1 MKAIC
6 SVCASAAAVSLALSI
21 AGAADDID
29 IPASPPRDGVM
40 ASAEEIRSSDDW
52 AGAVFAGAP
61 PRGVPSGI
69 AIQVRRQDH
78 GAFHFRRS
86 CIGTA
91 PLRIGSQPFQ
101 HGLGTHGNSEIL
113 VHVPAGA
120 ERFLACAGIDN
131 NDDTLGER
139 GSVVF
144 SAEAGGK
151 EILRTG
157 VCRGGDA
164 PIAVSVAIPSGATQL
179 VLKADTTPD
188 GPGWDQAD
196 WADARFAMADGSERW
211 LDEGHEDTLLTG
223 TTAPFSFVFGGVDSA
238 SLLPKWARTSAIRE
252 DTETTRRMVRWAD
265 PETGLAVSAQV
276 RTFKHW
282 PAIDWV
288 LSFENTGTNVTPIL
302 ENIQALDLQ
311 IGDGHARQPVIVHR
325 LEGDACG
332 ERSFTPVRTALVPG
346 QELRMAPT
354 GGRPSSISA
363 FPFFNVQD
371 SDRGVIVAIGWSG
384 QWAARI
390 VRGPDGA
397 TRLIAGME
405 QTRLVLHP
413 GEKIRTPRIV
423 LMPWQG
429 DRTTAHNRWR
439 RLLLFQYVPR
449 QDGRPVHLP
458 VALQCFDR
466 YSRTRPEW
474 ATEAGQIAA
483 ATAAA
488 DLGFDHHWF
497 DAAWFPGDF
506 PNGVGNWFC
515 KPEAFPNG
523 LKPVSD
529 ACHARGLKFVLWF
542 EPERVAKGTR
552 IAEEHPE
559 FVFGGKEGG
568 LFKLNDPAARRFLT
582 DLLSTR
588 IREYGVDVY
597 RNDFNIDPLA
607 YWRANDAPDRQGMTE
622 IRYVEGHYA
631 MWDELLARHPGL
643 AIDNCASGGRRI
655 DIETISRSVPLWR
668 SDTSC
673 WPGHADWNQVQ
684 TAGLSPYI
692 PFHAACAWTPEPYDV
707 RSAGTAGLLAQ
718 FDYLAQGFSMEAA
731 RSIVAEAKANR
742 AYWYGDFY
750 PLSIASSDPEGFVA
764 YQFHRPDLDAGLIL
778 AFRHAACVPVGLVV
792 APQGID
798 PGADYAVEFVGDD
811 GVARREAIAGKRLSE
826 GLELRPSG
834 QGSSLAVRYRKT
846 P

>member
-1 MKAIC
+1 MKAVR
-6 SVCASAAAVSLALSI
+6 SVCTSLAVIGSALQV
-21 AGAADDID
+21 AGAADGID
-29 IPASPPRDGVM
+29 IAAAPLRDAVM
-40 ASAEEIRSSDDW
+40 ATANEIQCVDDW
-52 AGAVFAGAP
+52 AGAAFAGAA
-61 PRGVPSGI
+61 PRGAASGI
-69 AIQVRRQDH
+69 AIEVRRQDH
-78 GAFHFRRS
+78 GVFHFRRS
-86 CIGTA
+86 CVGTA

-101 HGLGTHGNSEIL
+101 HGLGTHANSEII
-113 VHVPAGA
+113 VQVPSGA
-120 ERFLACAGIDN
+120 KAFMASAGIDN
-131 NDDTLGER
+131 NDHTRGER

-144 SAEAGGK
+144 SAESGGR
-151 EILRTG
+151 EILRTD
-157 VCRGGDA
+157 VSRGSDA
-164 PIAVSVAIPSGATQL
+164 PIAVNAALPPGATQL
-179 VLKADTTPD
+179 VLRADTTSD
-188 GPGWDQAD
+188 GPGWDHAD
-196 WADARFAMADGSERW
+196 WADARFVMADGSERW
-211 LDEGHEDTLLTG
+211 LDEGHDDMFMTG
-223 TTAPFSFVFGGVDSA
+223 TAAPFSFVHGGAGSTN
-238 SLLPKWARTSAIRE
+238 LLSKWKRTTEVRE
-252 DTETTRRMVRWAD
+252 DTKTTRRLVRWTD
-265 PETGLAVSAQV
+265 PETGLAVGAEV
-276 RTFKHW
+276 KTFKRY
-282 PAIDWV
+282 PAVDWV
-288 LSFENTGTNVTPIL
+288 LFFENTGTHDTPII
-302 ENIQALDLQ
+302 EKVQAVDVQ
-311 IGDGHARQPVIVHR
+311 IGDGNSQQAVTVHR

-332 ERSFTPVRTALVPG
+332 ERSFTPVRTALAPG

-371 SDRGVIVAIGWSG
+371 GDRGVIAAIGWSG

-413 GEKIRTPRIV
+413 GEKIRSPRIV

-429 DRTTAHNRWR
+429 DRVTAHNRWR
-439 RLLLFQYVPR
+439 RLLLFQYVPK
-449 QDGRPVHLP
+449 QDGRPVRLP

-488 DLGFDHHWF
+488 DLGFDHHWL

-515 KPEAFPNG
+515 KPQAFPNG
-523 LKPVSD
+523 LEPVSD

-542 EPERVAKGTR
+542 EPERVAKGTQ

-568 LFKLNDPAARRFLT
+568 LYKLNDPAARRFLT

-643 AIDNCASGGRRI
+643 VIDNCASGGRRI

-673 WPGHADWNQVQ
+673 SPGHADWNQVQ
-684 TAGLSPYI
+684 TAGLSPYV
-692 PFHAACAWTPEPYDV
+692 PFHAACAWTHEPYDV

-718 FDYLAQGFSMEAA
+718 FDYLAQGFPEDTA
-731 RSIVAEAKANR
+731 RALVAEAKVNR

-750 PLSIASSDPEGFVA
+750 PLSVASSDPEQLVA

-778 AFRHAACVPVGLVV
+778 AFRRAACVTVGLVV
-792 APQGID
+792 APQGIN
-798 PGADYAVEFVGDD
+798 PAANYSVEFIGDD
-811 GVARREAIAGKRLSE
+811 LTPRRETITGRQMAE
-826 GLELRPSG
+826 GLALRLPG
-834 QGSSLAVRYRKT
+834 KGASLVVRYRKT
-846 P
+846 R